1 MGRNLV
7 TIDFQDLA
15 VGIDFDLAFA
25 AVGGAVEIIDLAA
38 VVGIGVIRGHG
49 EAGHAGLGSGED
61 VGWDA
66 AGLRGAGAASA
77 AGCAGGAGGTL
88 LRGAACSAILRG
100 SAGGEQGGGGD
111 EEQGF
116 QCFHGFGY
124 MYLVLF
130 WGRFYGNRTTFDNH
144 IVGLFKRGLST
155 GFYHRGHNRKGW
167 GAFEEEQPKVGP
179 KGDRVGASESKRTE
193 EVFQILA
200 KQGLTTDCS
209 DGHG

>member
-1 MGRNLV
+1 
-7 TIDFQDLA
+7 
-15 VGIDFDLAFA
+15 
-25 AVGGAVEIIDLAA
+25 
-38 VVGIGVIRGHG
+38 
-49 EAGHAGLGSGED
+49 
-61 VGWDA
+61 
-66 AGLRGAGAASA
+66 
-77 AGCAGGAGGTL
+77 
-88 LRGAACSAILRG
+88 
-100 SAGGEQGGGGD
+100 
-111 EEQGF
+111 
-116 QCFHGFGY
+116 

-179 KGDRVGASESKRTE
+179 KGDRVGASESKSTE